1 MAGGVPVMGPP
12 RFPQDASQDVFGDV
26 LDDAGPVVL
35 NAHAR
40 RASAQVFA
48 PLARTLLRLGVTPN
62 AVTVFGTVGTV
73 VAALACYPFGLLF
86 PGSVVITVFVLS
98 DMVDGTM
105 ARMSGR
111 TTTWGAFLDST
122 LDRVGDAAIFGGL
135 IWWFTRGGD
144 DPLLAAVALFCLVAA
159 MVISYVKARAEGLGL
174 TCDVGIAERSD
185 RLLAILVVTGLSG
198 LGVPYVMAVGLWLLA
213 AASAFTV
220 WQRMAEVHR
229 QLSAGRA

>member
-1 MAGGVPVMGPP
+1 MRRAAAVTGG
-12 RFPQDASQDVFGDV
+12 DAF
-26 LDDAGPVVL
+26 DDAGPVVL

-40 RASAQVFA
+40 RASAHVLA
-48 PLARTLLRLGVTPN
+48 PLARALLRMGVSPN

-73 VAALACYPFGLLF
+73 VAAFACYPFGLLF
-86 PGSVVITVFVLS
+86 PGSAIIAVFVLS

-111 TTTWGAFLDST
+111 TTTWGAYLDST

-135 IWWFTRGGD
+135 ILWFTGGGD
-144 DPLLAAVALFCLVAA
+144 DPVLAAVALFCLVAA
-159 MVISYVKARAEGLGL
+159 MVVSYAKARAEGLGL

-185 RLLAILVVTGLSG
+185 RLLAILVAAGLSG
-198 LGVPYVMAVGLWLLA
+198 LGVPYILPVGLWLLA

-229 QLSAGRA
+229 QLGAGGRGGARP